1 MIVYDDDELR
11 FRMDIACDRCGRR
24 LIQEWVKDNPIAAK
38 CGFPRITSDGI
49 CSNLFREKVLIPI
62 LEGRGNGW
70 RINPTKDAITC
81 PDCPMVLKKARAEDG
96 VRKDGE
102 R

>member
-1 MIVYDDDELR
+1 MVIRDKLEFYIDL
-11 FRMDIACDRCGRR
+11 ACDRCGRR
-24 LIQEWVKDNPIAAK
+24 LIAEWVKNNPGAAHLQA
-38 CGFPRITSDGI
+38 PRVRPEGVY
-49 CSNLFREKVLIPI
+49 CEYFREMVLKPI

-70 RINPTKDAITC
+70 RVNPTKDAITC

>member
-1 MIVYDDDELR
+1 MIIYDDDKFR

-24 LIQEWVKDNPIAAK
+24 LIQEWVKNNPTAAK
-38 CGFPRITSDGI
+38 YHFPMITSNGI
-49 CSNLFREKVLIPI
+49 RSNLFREKVLIPI

-81 PDCPMVLKKARAEDG
+81 PDCPMVLKIARRDG

>member
-1 MIVYDDDELR
+1 MIVYDDDKLR

-38 CGFPRITSDGI
+38 LCFPRITSDGI
-49 CSNLFREKVLIPI
+49 LCDLFREKVLIPI
-62 LEGRGNGW
+62 FEGRGNGW

-81 PDCPMVLKKARAEDG
+81 PDCPMILKKVRADG
-96 VRKDGE
+96 AERK
-102 R
+102 